1 MLITTNNGQCDERTS
16 WRLQDTLSSRD
27 IKASKS
33 SIIIIIAGLAAIRD
47 PIGVQ

>member
-33 SIIIIIAGLAAIRD
+33 SIIIVDLAAIRD